1 MSVSSLVSFLLVGL
15 IAGWLAGKIM
25 RGSGFGF
32 LGNMV
37 IGVVGAFVGGF
48 VFQLIGLTSDGLF
61 GFIITATVG
70 AVIFLFIAKLIR
82 S

>member
-1 MSVSSLVSFLLVGL
+1 MSVTSLVSFLLVGL
-15 IAGWLAGKIM
+15 IAGWLAGQIM
-25 RGSGFGF
+25 KGSGFGL

-37 IGVVGAFVGGF
+37 IGIVGAFVGGF
-48 VFQLIGLTSDGLF
+48 VFQLFDLTSDGLL

-70 AVIFLFIAKLIR
+70 AIIFLFIARLIR